1 MNLKNVSIAVV
12 FIWIGFVCAIS
23 FMEAWLKFQ
32 APGITIPLGLG
43 IGRLVFKALNIMEI
57 TFALCIISQ
66 LWFAKAKETALNFYF
81 ILTLLILTI
90 QTFYMLPK
98 LDERAM
104 MYLSGNIPASSN
116 LHITYIVS
124 EFVKVLSLLMFGFK
138 LLNNTNNENNIRT
151 R

>member
-1 MNLKNVSIAVV
+1 MNFKNVSIAIV

-32 APGITIPLGLG
+32 APGITISLGLG

-66 LWFAKAKETALNFYF
+66 LWFAKDKKIALNIYF
-81 ILTLLILTI
+81 ILTLLILTV
-90 QTFYMLPK
+90 QTVYMLPK

-138 LLNNTNNENNIRT
+138 ILNNTTNENNIRI